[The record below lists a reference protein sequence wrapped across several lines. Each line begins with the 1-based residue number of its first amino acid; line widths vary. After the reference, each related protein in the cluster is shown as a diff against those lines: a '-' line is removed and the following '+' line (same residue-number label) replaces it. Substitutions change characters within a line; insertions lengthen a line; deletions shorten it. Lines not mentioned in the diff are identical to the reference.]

1 MNQIYLFEYKFSQ
14 SKHNRRDFTETYITK
29 SYETYILAESKEEAI
44 RKFDKHFPHV
54 AIIDTEIS
62 IFRGD
67 IIDKEVE

>member
-1 MNQIYLFEYKFSQ
+1 
-14 SKHNRRDFTETYITK
+14 
-29 SYETYILAESKEEAI
+29 LAESKEEAI